1 MVKDAYACATIKENV
16 EELQEHIL
24 CQCFLIWYQTF
35 LTFFV
40 DLDGKW
46 KAVNDVILKWY
57 HRSAGDL
64 NISTANMVPKES
76 KPLIV

>member
-16 EELQEHIL
+16 EELQEPSCVNASLYGIKL
-24 CQCFLIWYQTF
+24 FSLSS
-35 LTFFV
+35 LT
-40 DLDGKW
+40 W
-46 KAVNDVILKWY
+46 MERKAVNDVILKWY